1 MTSGDF
7 AIGLST
13 IITGLAITVMLANL
27 HALLVNRRRVRWDWL
42 TLLAGAFVF
51 MLIVDSWGVGFRTLG
66 NRPINPPLWLF
77 LIMLGD
83 IIPMYL
89 AARAIFPDY
98 LTDEGVNLATHYA
111 SISRFLWAA
120 LVWSYVLFLAWSIW
134 KFGGALVMRTQW
146 LLAAQL
152 AVAVPLLF
160 IRRRRVHEVLV
171 PVIVLLFC
179 IHLLNE
185 PLFA

>member
-42 TLLAGAFVF
+42 TLLAASLVF
-51 MLIVDSWGVGFRTLG
+51 MLIVDSWGVSFRQLA

-89 AARAIFPDY
+89 AARAVFPDY

-111 SISRFLWAA
+111 EISRFLWSSLAFSYA
-120 LVWSYVLFLAWSIW
+120 LYLAWSVW
-134 KFGGALVMRTQW
+134 KFGAVRVMQNDW
-146 LLAAQL
+146 LLAAQM
-152 AVAVPLLF
+152 AVAIFLLLVRQ
-160 IRRRRVHEVLV
+160 RRAHELLV
-171 PVIVLLFC
+171 PVVVLLFC
-179 IHLLNE
+179 FHHLNE